1 MDLSERNRTSRRRGC
16 ARNRRMYGG
25 ASYSFT
31 GPLSAEVGG
40 ISSNTVTQVSDCE
53 NVARPTLNPG
63 VGLPGMSGGKRT
75 RKNNGQ
81 ALSLNDPMVI
91 APLSPSP
98 APLVG
103 GGRRRRRRQAG
114 GRYPNGLQAGGRYP
128 NGLQAGG
135 RYPNGLQAGGR
146 YGFDAEIVGDSGIA
160 LGLRPQIPCEIS
172 VHNTLNPGVA
182 TPSTLPHRGGG
193 SDSMAYY
200 APTAG
205 YANVPNGGPGQVPFM
220 AQVPYEARAN
230 NPACAKTGGRRRSTR
245 KSRRS
250 SRKSKRSSR
259 RN

>member
-1 MDLSERNRTSRRRGC
+1 
-16 ARNRRMYGG
+16 MYGG

-40 ISSNTVTQVSDCE
+40 FSSNTVTQVSDCE

-103 GGRRRRRRQAG
+103 GGRRRRHR
-114 GRYPNGLQAGGRYP
+114 
-128 NGLQAGG
+128 
-135 RYPNGLQAGGR
+135 QAGGR

-160 LGLRPQIPCEIS
+160 LGLRPQIPCELS

>member
-40 ISSNTVTQVSDCE
+40 FSSNTVTQVSDCE

-63 VGLPGMSGGKRT
+63 AGLPGMSGGKRT

-91 APLSPSP
+91 APLSRPP

-103 GGRRRRRRQAG
+103 GGHRRRRRQAG
-114 GRYPNGLQAGGRYP
+114 
-128 NGLQAGG
+128 
-135 RYPNGLQAGGR
+135 GLQAGGR
-146 YGFDAEIVGDSGIA
+146 YGFGAEIVGDAGIA

-245 KSRRS
+245 KGRRLTRKSRRS
-250 SRKSKRSSR
+250 SRKSKRGSR
-259 RN
+259 RR

>member
-1 MDLSERNRTSRRRGC
+1 
-16 ARNRRMYGG
+16 MYGG

-40 ISSNTVTQVSDCE
+40 FSSNTVTQVSDCE

-114 GRYPNGLQAGGRYP
+114 GRYPNGLQAGGRY
-128 NGLQAGG
+128 
-135 RYPNGLQAGGR
+135 
-146 YGFDAEIVGDSGIA
+146 GFGTEIVGDAGIA

-193 SDSMAYY
+193 SDTMAYY

-230 NPACAKTGGRRRSTR
+230 NPACAKTGGRRKSTR

-250 SRKSKRSSR
+250 TRKSKRSSR

>member
-40 ISSNTVTQVSDCE
+40 FSSNTVTQVSDCE

-114 GRYPNGLQAGGRYP
+114 GRYPNGLQAGGRY
-128 NGLQAGG
+128 
-135 RYPNGLQAGGR
+135 
-146 YGFDAEIVGDSGIA
+146 GFGTEIVGDAGIA

>member
-1 MDLSERNRTSRRRGC
+1 
-16 ARNRRMYGG
+16 MYGG

-40 ISSNTVTQVSDCE
+40 FSSNTVTQVSDCGT
-53 NVARPTLNPG
+53 VARPTLNPG
-63 VGLPGMSGGKRT
+63 AGLPGMSGGKRT
-75 RKNNGQ
+75 RKNSGV
-81 ALSLNDPMVI
+81 LSLANSVVLPPNSVRDTNKQVI
-91 APLSPSP
+91 APLSPVA

-114 GRYPNGLQAGGRYP
+114 GRY
-128 NGLQAGG
+128 
-135 RYPNGLQAGGR
+135 
-146 YGFDAEIVGDSGIA
+146 GFGTEIVGDAGIA
-160 LGLRPQIPCEIS
+160 LGLRPQIPCELS

>member
-1 MDLSERNRTSRRRGC
+1 MDLSERNRKSRRRGC

-40 ISSNTVTQVSDCE
+40 FSSNTVTQVSDCE

-91 APLSPSP
+91 APLSQPP

-103 GGRRRRRRQAG
+103 GGRRRRYR
-114 GRYPNGLQAGGRYP
+114 
-128 NGLQAGG
+128 
-135 RYPNGLQAGGR
+135 QAGGR
-146 YGFDAEIVGDSGIA
+146 YGFGAEIVGDAGIA
-160 LGLRPQIPCEIS
+160 LGLRPQIPCELS

-182 TPSTLPHRGGG
+182 TPSTLPHRGGGG

-230 NPACAKTGGRRRSTR
+230 NPACAKTGGRRKSTRKSRRSTRKGRRSTR

-250 SRKSKRSSR
+250 TR